1 MARCCVAYHG
11 YLSLD
16 PFNSIV
22 ASLKA
27 VQCINLRAKGRFSS
41 VRLCFLLS
49 LRFVTVRFVFM
60 LRELSIFLLC
70 FDYALRLITEAI
82 LLCCSG

>member
-1 MARCCVAYHG
+1 MINSLFAFVAKCCVTYHG

-16 PFNSIV
+16 PFFSIV

-27 VQCINLRAKGRFSS
+27 VQYVNLRPTKGCFSS

-49 LRFVTVRFVFM
+49 LRSVTVRFVFM
-60 LRELSIFLLC
+60 LRKLSIVLLC
-70 FDYALRLITEAI
+70 FDYPLE
-82 LLCCSG
+82 